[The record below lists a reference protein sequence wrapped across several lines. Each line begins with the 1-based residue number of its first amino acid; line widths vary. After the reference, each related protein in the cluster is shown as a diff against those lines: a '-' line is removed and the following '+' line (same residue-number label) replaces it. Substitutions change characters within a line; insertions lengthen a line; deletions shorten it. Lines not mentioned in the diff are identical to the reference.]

1 VAADD
6 ATPAINLRRYRLHQR
21 LALSQQGRV
30 QKIRDRLLRSIGL
43 GNIYVFELEGVAPVR
58 KAEAV
63 DYEVRRCD
71 PRHCGGIAMSEGYFE
86 FPKPEDWKR
95 IYGKSPFGQIYS
107 LLHGTTPENRVHNAL
122 SDFARAMTL
131 DECLLQIE
139 HRVADVSTSYVLMMF
154 YYEKGIPDKRW
165 YISPGRDGA
174 SVQYYPDFE
183 DVHFEIKAWFDFY
196 SDTLYYKL
204 FSAWDLVGH
213 ELNAKYDLRID
224 RVDFGLAISGL
235 KAKDAPLYTSLK
247 TIQDSPIYKRANKI
261 RNDITHNYLPYTTG
275 IAFCTDKSGFR
286 TTIGLREYV
295 TSEEIV
301 ANIHATIDLFATTLK
316 YILV

>member
-1 VAADD
+1 M
-6 ATPAINLRRYRLHQR
+6 PAIDVWCYRSRQR
-21 LALSQQGRV
+21 LVFNQQSRMRS
-30 QKIRDRLLRSIGL
+30 IRHRLLRSIGL
-43 GNIYVFELEGVAPVR
+43 GGIYTLELEGVAPIK
-58 KAEAV
+58 KAEAG
-63 DYEVRRCD
+63 DNEVRGCD
-71 PRHCGGIAMSEGYFE
+71 PRLCGGTTMNDAYFE
-86 FPKPEDWKR
+86 FPTPEDWKR

-122 SDFARAMTL
+122 DDFTKAMTL
-131 DECLLQIE
+131 DECLHQIE
-139 HRVADVSTSYVLMMF
+139 RRMADVATSYVLMVF

-165 YISPGRDGA
+165 YISPGRNGA

-183 DVHFEIKAWFDFY
+183 DVHFQIKAWFDFY

-213 ELNAKYDLRID
+213 ELNVKYNLGIK
-224 RVDFGLAISGL
+224 RVDFGLAIRGL
-235 KAKDAPLYTSLK
+235 KTKDMGLYPSLK
-247 TIQDSPIYKRANKI
+247 TIQDSPTYKKANKI

-275 IAFCTDKSGFR
+275 IAFCTDKSGSR

-301 ANIHATIDLFATTLK
+301 ANIHGAIELFTTTLERV
-316 YILV
+316 LARV